1 MRRKMDIVGFVF
13 CPAVLSRSEFIPVE
27 EETFYNS
34 HFEENKLCEWQSKS
48 S

>member
-27 EETFYNS
+27 EETFFNS
-34 HFEENKLCEWQSKS
+34 L
-48 S
+48 